1 MYKIKDDHWRK
12 YHKGSVADVMS
23 VGICV
28 IAMTVLMLAYTGS
41 IQLLNSKSQI
51 DQIARKYILRMETV
65 GYLTGTD
72 RLEMTQE
79 LTALGATE
87 LDYTGST
94 LNRVAYGST
103 ISLVIRG
110 KIPGRS
116 VVTGSSLFDTTQKIA
131 LYEFEEQR
139 ISTAKN

>member
-1 MYKIKDDHWRK
+1 MHKTKDCHVWKHHR
-12 YHKGSVADVMS
+12 GSVVDVMS

-28 IAMTVLMLAYTGS
+28 IAMTVLMLAYMS
-41 IQLLNSKSQI
+41 SVRLLNSKSQI

-65 GYLTGTD
+65 GYLTGND
-72 RLEMTQE
+72 CLQMTQE
-79 LTALGATE
+79 LAALGAIE

-94 LNRVAYGST
+94 LDQVDYGST

-110 KIPGRS
+110 KIPGQT
-116 VVTGSSLFDTTQKIA
+116 VVTGSGLFNTTQKIDWF
-131 LYEFEEQR
+131 EFEERR